1 MEPAKDI
8 KDRTF
13 AFAVDVVNF
22 SSTIAHSQCSMR
34 LSDQLLRSGTSV
46 GANVE
51 EATAASSRNDFV
63 YKVNIALREARE
75 TNYWLRLIR
84 GSKID
89 QSQTLEGLLS
99 ESEQLKRILGAIV
112 STARGKQKLSKIS

>member
-1 MEPAKDI
+1 METAQNI

-13 AFAVDVVNF
+13 AFALNIVNF
-22 SSTIAHSQCSMR
+22 SNGLPTLQASQR
-34 LSDQLLRSGTSV
+34 LSDQLVRSGTSV

-75 TNYWLRLIR
+75 ANYWLRLVK
-84 GSKID
+84 GTKINNSD
-89 QSQTLEGLLS
+89 QLDCLLA
-99 ESEQLKRILGAIV
+99 ESEELKKILGAIV
-112 STARGKQKLSKIS
+112 SKARGKRKVA